1 MRVMP
6 PTILRPTNRDSEMAN
21 TPGNEPSLELE
32 WRIENFIE
40 LDEVASVCFKVLVET
55 PSAAASTMNVPAD
68 GYVVPV
74 ANSTE
79 ELKFKLSLKPRYGE
93 NRDYISLYVHNIN
106 KKDLKYSL
114 VFNILSV
121 DKEKKLTR
129 RADTR

>member
-1 MRVMP
+1 
-6 PTILRPTNRDSEMAN
+6 MAN
-21 TPGNEPSLELE
+21 TLGNEPSLELE

-40 LDEVASVCFKVLVET
+40 LDEEVSVCFKVLIET
-55 PSAAASTMNVPAD
+55 PSAAASSTNVPAN
-68 GYVVPV
+68 GHVIPV

-79 ELKFKLSLKPRYGE
+79 ELKFKLSLEPRSGE
-93 NRDYISLYVHNIN
+93 NQDYISLYLYNMN
-106 KKDLKYSL
+106 KKDLKYSI

>member
-1 MRVMP
+1 M
-6 PTILRPTNRDSEMAN
+6 
-21 TPGNEPSLELE
+21 
-32 WRIENFIE
+32 F
-40 LDEVASVCFKVLVET
+40 CKVLIET
-55 PSAAASTMNVPAD
+55 PSAASSTTNVPTD

-129 RADTR
+129 RADTRRVIHSL

>member
-1 MRVMP
+1 
-6 PTILRPTNRDSEMAN
+6 MAN
-21 TPGNEPSLELE
+21 TPGKEPSLELE
-32 WRIENFIE
+32 WRIKNFIE
-40 LDEVASVCFKVLVET
+40 LEEDASMCFEVLVET
-55 PSAAASTMNVPAD
+55 PSAAASTTNVPAD